1 MTMFERAKAV
11 ADAVLLEGY
20 VFHPYR
26 SSATENRRRW
36 AFGVLSPHE
45 YSQSDA
51 KAPYAL
57 EAQCLVEGLSPILRG
72 RLRFVRVVRRRVEAQ
87 IGTTFQPV
95 DRLEVGGK
103 PHVPWDE
110 GEPREIDFDIPF
122 DAPPLTIPFATPGD
136 CVLEPLKDGSRMV
149 GQLIRERPVLC
160 GAIHVRAERVPSSD
174 AHPLVRV
181 VVRVENLTP
190 FDASASA
197 GREAAMH
204 ASLISTHLLLAASGA
219 KFVSLSSPPDYAA
232 EASEG
237 CTSVGTYPVLVD
249 GPDDPSII
257 LCSPLRLR
265 DHPRVPPE
273 ATSNAP
279 LFPGKRVRVRVGGR
293 SGRAQE
299 ALKAT
304 LSATVEKVLRDV
316 DGRDCAAVT
325 FDDDPAAELHRWYGR
340 YHYYYADEL
349 EPLEDNP

>member
-1 MTMFERAKAV
+1 MTIFERAKAI
-11 ADAVLLEGY
+11 ADAVLLEGH

-26 SSATENRRRW
+26 SSATESRRRW
-36 AFGVLSPHE
+36 AFGVLSPREH
-45 YSQSDA
+45 SLVDP
-51 KAPYAL
+51 KAPCAL
-57 EAQCLVEGLSPILRG
+57 EAQCIAEGLSPILRG

-87 IGTTFQPV
+87 IGTSFQPV

-110 GEPREIDFDIPF
+110 GEPREIDFEIPF

-136 CVLEPLKDGSRMV
+136 CVLEPLKDGPRMV

-160 GAIHVRAERVPSSD
+160 GAIHVRTERVASRAPD

-181 VVRVENLTP
+181 AVRVENLTP
-190 FDASASA
+190 FDPSA
-197 GREAAMH
+197 GREAVVH

-219 KFVSLSSPPDYAA
+219 KFVSLASPPEYAA
-232 EASEG
+232 EAAAE
-237 CTSVGTYPVLVD
+237 CTNVGTHPVLID
-249 GPDDPSII
+249 GPDDPSIV

-273 ATSNAP
+273 VTSTAP

-293 SGRAQE
+293 NRGTQD

-349 EPLEDNP
+349 EPLDESP